1 MMIDHD
7 AHAHQG
13 PSYLTIFL
21 ALMVLTAVTVG
32 LFYINLGHVGG
43 IVAAM
48 AIASCKATL
57 VALYFMHLKF
67 EVRSIYIVVGVP
79 VSLAIIL
86 VLALMPD
93 IGFAG

>member
-1 MMIDHD
+1 MTGHD

-13 PSYLTIFL
+13 PSYLTVFL
-21 ALMVLTAVTVG
+21 ALIVLTAVTVG
-32 LFYINLGHVGG
+32 LFYVNLGHAGG
-43 IVAAM
+43 IIAAM
-48 AIASCKATL
+48 TIASCKATL

-79 VSLAIIL
+79 VSLAITLI
-86 VLALMPD
+86 LALVPD